1 MNKKIKVM
9 MATYKHIQLSA
20 AESRRIRGFFAD
32 LDQKD
37 SHLHNHMEDGTQI
50 YRYPLVQ
57 YKVIRGNP
65 VILAAEE
72 GIRSIHPHL
81 MEQKKLTLGDREFT
95 DLAMDIHLAELP
107 VGDSRI
113 VRSYR
118 FTTPWLALNQENYG
132 RYQKAGAEERD
143 ALLGRIL
150 IGNLLSLCK
159 GFQVTVEQ
167 PLQVTH
173 QLKEIPVTYK
183 GKKMS
188 GFTGTFQVNCCI
200 PELCGIGK
208 GTARGF
214 GTIQVMKSREEE
226 R

>member
-9 MATYKHIQLSA
+9 TATYKHIQLSA
-20 AESRRIRGFFAD
+20 AEARKIRGFFAD

-37 SHLHNHMEDGTQI
+37 SRLHNHTEDGAQI

-57 YKVIRGNP
+57 YKVIYGNP
-65 VILAAEE
+65 VIWAAED
-72 GIRSIHPHL
+72 GIRSVHPHL
-81 MEQKKLTLGDREFT
+81 MSQEQLRIGNRVFT

-107 VGDSRI
+107 VGDSRVI
-113 VRSYR
+113 RNYR
-118 FTTPWLALNQENYG
+118 FITPWLALNQENYG
-132 RYQKAGAEERD
+132 RYQAAAEQDRE
-143 ALLGRIL
+143 ALLSRIL
-150 IGNLLSLCK
+150 IGNLLALCK

-167 PLQVTH
+167 PLQVVH
-173 QLKEIPVTYK
+173 QLKELPVVYK
-183 GKKMS
+183 GKNMS
-188 GFTGTFQVNCCI
+188 GFVGTFQVNCCI

-214 GTIQVMKSREEE
+214 GTIQILKCSEEE